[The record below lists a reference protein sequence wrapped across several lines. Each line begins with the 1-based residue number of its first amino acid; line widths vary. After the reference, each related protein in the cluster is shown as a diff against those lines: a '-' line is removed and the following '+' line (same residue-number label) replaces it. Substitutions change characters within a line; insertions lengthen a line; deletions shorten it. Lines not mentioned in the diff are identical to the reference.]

1 MNNNNEGRSPR
12 YRKNQ
17 LEEKVLF
24 EINQTLYEKELD
36 LIKNFDK
43 PKLPV
48 IFIVGAQRSGTTLL
62 MQLITQLYRINYPTN
77 FVARFWQAPYIGNI
91 LYQSLLWHTTTEE
104 KPKLESDLGYTSG
117 IDGPHEFG
125 YFWRRWFPWEI
136 PTQKKYDEIDYS
148 ILLKELDAW
157 QSINNLP
164 IIFKNLIQVD
174 YNIEFLYKIIPKA
187 FFIFVKR
194 DLAHNAYS
202 TYNSRIKLF
211 NDSTKWFGVKPP
223 NYNTLIK
230 LDVFE
235 QIVTQ
240 IITINNDIEKQLRNI
255 PAKNSITIHYEDLI
269 DNFEKEIL
277 KIVNKFEIK
286 HYQKE
291 KIMSFTLQSRN
302 NNSVEST
309 EAFKKIRE
317 IIKKIENENENK

>member
-1 MNNNNEGRSPR
+1 MNNNKEERSPR
-12 YRKNQ
+12 YKKNQ

-24 EINQTLYEKELD
+24 EMNQTLYEKELD

-43 PKLPV
+43 PRLPV

-62 MQLITQLYRINYPTN
+62 MQLITQLYKINYPTN
-77 FVARFWQAPYIGNI
+77 FIARYWQVPYIGNI
-91 LYQSLLWHTTTEE
+91 LYHSLLWHTTTEK

-164 IIFKNLIQVD
+164 IIFKNLLQVD

-211 NDSTKWFGVKPP
+211 NDSTKWLGVKPS
-223 NYNTLIK
+223 NYNALIK

-235 QIVTQ
+235 QIVKQ
-240 IITINNDIEKQLRNI
+240 ILTINNDIEKQLVDI
-255 PAKNSITIHYEDLI
+255 PKNNVIRINYEDLI
-269 DNFEKEIL
+269 DNYK
-277 KIVNKFEIK
+277 
-286 HYQKE
+286 
-291 KIMSFTLQSRN
+291 
-302 NNSVEST
+302 
-309 EAFKKIRE
+309 RE
-317 IIKKIENENENK
+317 IKKITDKIYLTGEKIKQEFRLISANKINLKNEIFDKILNQVKKYSD